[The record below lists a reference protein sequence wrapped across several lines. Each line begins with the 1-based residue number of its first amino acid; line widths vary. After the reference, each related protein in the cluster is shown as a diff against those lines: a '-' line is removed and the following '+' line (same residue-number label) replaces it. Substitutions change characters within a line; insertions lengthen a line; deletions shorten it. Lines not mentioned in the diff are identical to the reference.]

1 MKKIG
6 KRLLAGCLMSIL
18 VLAQI
23 RPEIAYAQEEMT
35 DVALQAESAVQ
46 ETEETDIADIEADN
60 QIAYIDDSEVPG
72 SDDIESTET
81 ESTETESTETE
92 STETES
98 METESM
104 ETEIEMHTITGVQ
117 DLAEEDRR
125 IDIAYA
131 DKPSLEELVEVMPKT
146 MNVYL
151 DGGKEVYTVP
161 VTWYC
166 VTGDYEETEG
176 HYYQFSPLF
185 DETQY
190 QLSADLDL
198 LTEVPYIS
206 VFLYA
211 GDGISLLSSNSESSN
226 TTIVFN
232 YLVDELKMNS
242 AAACGVLANI
252 YYESGF
258 DPHMEG
264 DNNTSYG
271 ICQWHADRKTNLINY
286 CKSNNLDYT
295 TLEGQLAFLKYE
307 LVNSYSKIYNYMLD
321 EKNTADGAYDAGWY
335 WCYNFEVPANRE
347 TVSVTRG
354 NLAKN
359 TYWEQY
365 GKDEI
370 ASPAISNLQN
380 LENGILLQWKVTAGV
395 SGYNIY
401 RKTSLSDAWTQI
413 DSVSD
418 GDINRYTD
426 KNVSCGTNYYYA
438 VASYVG
444 DNAYDTYVTTES
456 VNYRTGP
463 GTSYAKAGTLE
474 SGVQVKVDPSYKKT
488 ADGYTWY
495 KIHYSG
501 SDYYVASQY
510 LKKQSSASGST
521 TLQESE
527 KSSYKSI
534 MYLTQVTLTKSENTA
549 DGVKISWNKVKGASE
564 YYVYRKGSDGKY
576 TRLGKS
582 SGNTLNYTDKT
593 AESGSTYTY
602 TVRAVSGDSI
612 GTYKS
617 TSTIYCLA
625 YPVISGVSN
634 VQNGIHISWN
644 KVKGASEYYLY
655 RKGSDGVYSRL
666 ASVSE
671 STLSYTDKKAVN
683 GEKYVY
689 TLRAVNKNTISAYHS
704 LKGIVCL
711 SVPVLDKAASKQDG
725 MHISWKSVKGAD
737 AYYIY
742 RKTGSGSWQ
751 RIGTTNKGTAVSY
764 TDGSA
769 VGGVTYSYTV
779 RACKDSSLSGYDR
792 KGLVQRYSQ
801 SLVNYKTIEKVNYR
815 TGAGT
820 SYNIGGTFN
829 KGTAVKV
836 VANYSVKA
844 DGYTWYKIYYNG
856 RYYYAA
862 NKYLKKA

>member
-6 KRLLAGCLMSIL
+6 KRLLAGCLMSVL

-23 RPEIAYAQEEMT
+23 RPEMAYAQEEMT
-35 DVALQAESAVQ
+35 DVALQTESAVQ
-46 ETEETDIADIEADN
+46 ETEETDIADIETDN
-60 QIAYIDDSEVPG
+60 QIAYVDDSEVPG

-81 ESTETESTETE
+81 ESMETETETET
-92 STETES
+92 
-98 METESM
+98 

-166 VTGDYEETEG
+166 VTEDYEETEG
-176 HYYQFSPLF
+176 YYYQFSPLF

-370 ASPAISNLQN
+370 APPAISNLQN

-426 KNVSCGTNYYYA
+426 KNVSCGTTYYYA
-438 VASYVG
+438 VTSYVG

-625 YPVISGVSN
+625 YPVISSVSN

-655 RKGSDGVYSRL
+655 RKSSDGVYSRL

-711 SVPVLDKAASKQDG
+711 SVPVLDKAVSKQDG

-769 VGGVTYSYTV
+769 IGGVTYSYTV
-779 RACKDSSLSGYDR
+779 RACKDSSLSGYDS

>member
-6 KRLLAGCLMSIL
+6 KRLLAGCLMSVL

-60 QIAYIDDSEVPG
+60 QIASIDDSEVPG

-81 ESTETESTETE
+81 ESTETESMETETE
-92 STETES
+92 TETE
-98 METESM
+98 TEM
-104 ETEIEMHTITGVQ
+104 EMHTITGVQ

-370 ASPAISNLQN
+370 APPAISNLQN

-438 VASYVG
+438 VTSYVG

-474 SGVQVKVDPSYKKT
+474 SDVQVKVDPSYKKT

-564 YYVYRKGSDGKY
+564 YYVYRKGGDGKY

-602 TVRAVSGDSI
+602 TVRAVSGNSI

-625 YPVISGVSN
+625 YPVISSVSN

-769 VGGVTYSYTV
+769 VGGITYSYTV

>member
-60 QIAYIDDSEVPG
+60 QIAAIDDSEVPG

-81 ESTETESTETE
+81 ESMETETET
-92 STETES
+92 
-98 METESM
+98 

-370 ASPAISNLQN
+370 APPAISNLQN
-380 LENGILLQWKVTAGV
+380 LENSILLQWKVTAGV

-625 YPVISGVSN
+625 YPVISSVSN

-856 RYYYAA
+856 KYYYAA

>member
-60 QIAYIDDSEVPG
+60 QIAAIDDSEVPG

-81 ESTETESTETE
+81 ESMETETETET
-92 STETES
+92 
-98 METESM
+98 

-166 VTGDYEETEG
+166 VTGDYEDTEG

-211 GDGISLLSSNSESSN
+211 DDGISLLSSNSESSN

-370 ASPAISNLQN
+370 APPAISNLQN

-625 YPVISGVSN
+625 YPVISSVSN

-856 RYYYAA
+856 RDYYAA

>member
-60 QIAYIDDSEVPG
+60 QIAAIDDSEVPG

-81 ESTETESTETE
+81 ESMETETET
-92 STETES
+92 
-98 METESM
+98 

-166 VTGDYEETEG
+166 VTGDYEDTEG

-211 GDGISLLSSNSESSN
+211 DDGISLLSSNSESSN

-370 ASPAISNLQN
+370 APPAISNLQN
-380 LENGILLQWKVTAGV
+380 LENSILLQWKVTAGV

-625 YPVISGVSN
+625 YPVISSVSN

-751 RIGTTNKGTAVSY
+751 RIGTTNKGTSVSY

>member
-1 MKKIG
+1 
-6 KRLLAGCLMSIL
+6 MSVL

-60 QIAYIDDSEVPG
+60 QIASIDDSEVPG
-72 SDDIESTET
+72 SDDIESTEI
-81 ESTETESTETE
+81 
-92 STETES
+92 ES
-98 METESM
+98 METET
-104 ETEIEMHTITGVQ
+104 ETETETEMEMHTITGVQ

-370 ASPAISNLQN
+370 APPAISNLQN

-438 VASYVG
+438 VTSYVG

-527 KSSYKSI
+527 KSSYKRI

-625 YPVISGVSN
+625 YPVISSVSN

>member
-1 MKKIG
+1 MREGSNVSMKKIG

-60 QIAYIDDSEVPG
+60 QIAAIDDSEVPG

-81 ESTETESTETE
+81 ESMETETET
-92 STETES
+92 
-98 METESM
+98 

-166 VTGDYEETEG
+166 VTGDYEDTEG

-211 GDGISLLSSNSESSN
+211 DDGISLLSSNSESSN

-370 ASPAISNLQN
+370 APPAISNLQN
-380 LENGILLQWKVTAGV
+380 LENSILLQWKVTAGV

-625 YPVISGVSN
+625 YPVISSVSN

-683 GEKYVY
+683 GENMS
-689 TLRAVNKNTISAYHS
+689 THFE
-704 LKGIVCL
+704 L
-711 SVPVLDKAASKQDG
+711 SIRIQLVPIIL
-725 MHISWKSVKGAD
+725 
-737 AYYIY
+737 
-742 RKTGSGSWQ
+742 
-751 RIGTTNKGTAVSY
+751 
-764 TDGSA
+764 
-769 VGGVTYSYTV
+769 
-779 RACKDSSLSGYDR
+779 
-792 KGLVQRYSQ
+792 
-801 SLVNYKTIEKVNYR
+801 
-815 TGAGT
+815 
-820 SYNIGGTFN
+820 
-829 KGTAVKV
+829 
-836 VANYSVKA
+836 
-844 DGYTWYKIYYNG
+844 
-856 RYYYAA
+856 
-862 NKYLKKA
+862 

>member
-1 MKKIG
+1 
-6 KRLLAGCLMSIL
+6 MSVL

-35 DVALQAESAVQ
+35 DVALQTEFAVQ
-46 ETEETDIADIEADN
+46 ETEETDIADIETDN
-60 QIAYIDDSEVPG
+60 QIAYVDDSEVPG

-81 ESTETESTETE
+81 ESMETETET
-92 STETES
+92 
-98 METESM
+98 

-166 VTGDYEETEG
+166 VTEDYEETEG
-176 HYYQFSPLF
+176 YYYQFSPLF

-370 ASPAISNLQN
+370 APPAISNLQN

-426 KNVSCGTNYYYA
+426 KNVSCGTTYYYA
-438 VASYVG
+438 VTSYVG

-625 YPVISGVSN
+625 YPVISSVSN

-655 RKGSDGVYSRL
+655 RKSSDGVYSRL

-711 SVPVLDKAASKQDG
+711 SVPVLDKAVSKQDG

-769 VGGVTYSYTV
+769 IGGVTYSYTV
-779 RACKDSSLSGYDR
+779 RACKDSSLSGYDS

>member
-6 KRLLAGCLMSIL
+6 KRLLAGCLMSVL

-35 DVALQAESAVQ
+35 DVALQTESAVQ
-46 ETEETDIADIEADN
+46 ETEETDIADTETDN
-60 QIAYIDDSEVPG
+60 QIAYVDDSEVPG

-81 ESTETESTETE
+81 ES
-92 STETES
+92 
-98 METESM
+98 METET

-166 VTGDYEETEG
+166 VTEDYEETEG

-370 ASPAISNLQN
+370 APPAISNLQN

-426 KNVSCGTNYYYA
+426 KNVSCGTTYYYA
-438 VASYVG
+438 VTSYVG
-444 DNAYDTYVTTES
+444 DNVYDTYVTTES

-625 YPVISGVSN
+625 YPVISSVSN

-655 RKGSDGVYSRL
+655 RKSSDGVYSRL

-711 SVPVLDKAASKQDG
+711 SVPVLDKAVSKQDG

-769 VGGVTYSYTV
+769 IGGVTYSYTV
-779 RACKDSSLSGYDR
+779 RACKDSSLSGYDS

-836 VANYSVKA
+836 VDNYSVKA

>member
-6 KRLLAGCLMSIL
+6 KRLLAGCLMSVL

-60 QIAYIDDSEVPG
+60 QIASIDDSEVPG

-81 ESTETESTETE
+81 ESMETETETETE
-92 STETES
+92 
-98 METESM
+98 M
-104 ETEIEMHTITGVQ
+104 EMHTITGVQ

-211 GDGISLLSSNSESSN
+211 SDGISLLSSNSESSN

-370 ASPAISNLQN
+370 APPAISNLQN

-438 VASYVG
+438 VTSYVG

-564 YYVYRKGSDGKY
+564 YYVYRKGGDGKY
-576 TRLGKS
+576 IRLGKS

-602 TVRAVSGDSI
+602 TVRAVSGNSI

-625 YPVISGVSN
+625 YPVISSVSN

>member
-1 MKKIG
+1 
-6 KRLLAGCLMSIL
+6 MSVL

-23 RPEIAYAQEEMT
+23 RPEMAYAQEEMT
-35 DVALQAESAVQ
+35 DVALQTEFAVQ
-46 ETEETDIADIEADN
+46 ETEETDIADIETDN
-60 QIAYIDDSEVPG
+60 QIAYVDDSEVPG

-81 ESTETESTETE
+81 ESMETETETET
-92 STETES
+92 
-98 METESM
+98 

-166 VTGDYEETEG
+166 VTEDYEETEG
-176 HYYQFSPLF
+176 YYYQFSPLF

-370 ASPAISNLQN
+370 APPAISNLQN

-426 KNVSCGTNYYYA
+426 KNVSCGTTYYYA
-438 VASYVG
+438 VTSYVG

-534 MYLTQVTLTKSENTA
+534 RYLTQVTLTKSENTA

-625 YPVISGVSN
+625 YPVISSVSN

-655 RKGSDGVYSRL
+655 RKSSDGVYSRL

-671 STLSYTDKKAVN
+671 NTLSYTDKKAVN

-711 SVPVLDKAASKQDG
+711 SVPVLDKAVSKQDG

-769 VGGVTYSYTV
+769 IGGVTYSYTV
-779 RACKDSSLSGYDR
+779 RACKDSSLSGYDS

>member
-60 QIAYIDDSEVPG
+60 QIAAIDDSEVPG

-81 ESTETESTETE
+81 ESMETETET
-92 STETES
+92 
-98 METESM
+98 

-166 VTGDYEETEG
+166 VTGDYEDTEG

-211 GDGISLLSSNSESSN
+211 DDGISLLSSNSESSN

-370 ASPAISNLQN
+370 APPAISNLQN
-380 LENGILLQWKVTAGV
+380 LENSILLQWKVTAGV

-510 LKKQSSASGST
+510 LKKQSSASEST

-625 YPVISGVSN
+625 YPVISSVSN

>member
-6 KRLLAGCLMSIL
+6 KRLLAGCLMSVL
-18 VLAQI
+18 VFAQI

-60 QIAYIDDSEVPG
+60 QIASIDDSEVPG

-81 ESTETESTETE
+81 ESTETESMETETE
-92 STETES
+92 TET
-98 METESM
+98 

-370 ASPAISNLQN
+370 APPAISNLQN

-401 RKTSLSDAWTQI
+401 RKNSLSDAWTQI

-438 VASYVG
+438 VTSYVG

-527 KSSYKSI
+527 KSSYKRI

-625 YPVISGVSN
+625 YPVISSVSN

-769 VGGVTYSYTV
+769 VGGITYSYTV

>member
-6 KRLLAGCLMSIL
+6 KRLLAGCLMSVL

-35 DVALQAESAVQ
+35 DVALQTESAVQ
-46 ETEETDIADIEADN
+46 ETEETDIADTETDN
-60 QIAYIDDSEVPG
+60 QIAYVDDSEVPG

-81 ESTETESTETE
+81 ES
-92 STETES
+92 
-98 METESM
+98 METET

-166 VTGDYEETEG
+166 VTEDYEETEG

-307 LVNSYSKIYNYMLD
+307 LVNSYSKIYNYMLN

-370 ASPAISNLQN
+370 APPAISNLQN

-426 KNVSCGTNYYYA
+426 KNVSCGTTYYYA
-438 VASYVG
+438 VTSYVG
-444 DNAYDTYVTTES
+444 DNSYDTYVTTES

-625 YPVISGVSN
+625 YPVISSVSN

-655 RKGSDGVYSRL
+655 RKSSDGVYSRL

-711 SVPVLDKAASKQDG
+711 SVPVLDKAVSKQDG

-769 VGGVTYSYTV
+769 IGGVTYSYTV
-779 RACKDSSLSGYDR
+779 RACKDSSLSGYDS

>member
-6 KRLLAGCLMSIL
+6 KRLLAGCLMSVL

-23 RPEIAYAQEEMT
+23 RPEIAYAQKEMT

-60 QIAYIDDSEVPG
+60 QIASIDDSEVPG

-92 STETES
+92 S
-98 METESM
+98 METET

-211 GDGISLLSSNSESSN
+211 SDGISLLSSNSESSN

-370 ASPAISNLQN
+370 APPAISNLQN

-438 VASYVG
+438 VTSYVG

-564 YYVYRKGSDGKY
+564 YYVYRKGGDGKY

-602 TVRAVSGDSI
+602 TVRAVSGNSI

-625 YPVISGVSN
+625 YPVISSVSN

>member
-1 MKKIG
+1 
-6 KRLLAGCLMSIL
+6 MSIL

-60 QIAYIDDSEVPG
+60 QIAAIDDSEVPG

-81 ESTETESTETE
+81 ESMETETET
-92 STETES
+92 
-98 METESM
+98 

-166 VTGDYEETEG
+166 VTGDYEDTEG

-211 GDGISLLSSNSESSN
+211 DDGISLLSSNSESSN

-370 ASPAISNLQN
+370 APPAISNLQN

-602 TVRAVSGDSI
+602 TVRAVSRDSI

-625 YPVISGVSN
+625 YPVISSVSN

>member
-60 QIAYIDDSEVPG
+60 QIAAIDDSEVPG

-81 ESTETESTETE
+81 ESMETETET
-92 STETES
+92 
-98 METESM
+98 

-117 DLAEEDRR
+117 DLAEEERR

-166 VTGDYEETEG
+166 VTGDYEDTEG

-370 ASPAISNLQN
+370 APPAISNLQN
-380 LENGILLQWKVTAGV
+380 LENSILLQWKVTAGV

-534 MYLTQVTLTKSENTA
+534 MYLTQVTVTKSENTA

-625 YPVISGVSN
+625 YPVISSVSN

>member
-23 RPEIAYAQEEMT
+23 RPEIAYAQEEMM

-60 QIAYIDDSEVPG
+60 QIASIDDSEVPG

-81 ESTETESTETE
+81 ESTETESMETETE
-92 STETES
+92 TETE
-98 METESM
+98 M
-104 ETEIEMHTITGVQ
+104 EMHTITGVQ

-211 GDGISLLSSNSESSN
+211 SDGISLLSSNSESSN

-370 ASPAISNLQN
+370 APPAISNLQN

-438 VASYVG
+438 VTSYVG

-602 TVRAVSGDSI
+602 TVRAVSGNSI

-625 YPVISGVSN
+625 YPVISSVSN

-655 RKGSDGVYSRL
+655 RKGSEGVYSRL

>member
-6 KRLLAGCLMSIL
+6 KRLLAGCLMSVL

-35 DVALQAESAVQ
+35 DVALQTEFAVQ
-46 ETEETDIADIEADN
+46 ETEETDIADIETDN
-60 QIAYIDDSEVPG
+60 QIAYVDDSEVPG

-81 ESTETESTETE
+81 ESMETETET
-92 STETES
+92 
-98 METESM
+98 

-131 DKPSLEELVEVMPKT
+131 DKPSLEELVEVMPET

-166 VTGDYEETEG
+166 VTEDYEETEG
-176 HYYQFSPLF
+176 YYYQFSPLF

-426 KNVSCGTNYYYA
+426 KNVSCGTTYYYA
-438 VASYVG
+438 VTSYVG

-625 YPVISGVSN
+625 YPVISSVSN

-655 RKGSDGVYSRL
+655 RKSSDGVYSRL

-704 LKGIVCL
+704 LKEIVCL

-769 VGGVTYSYTV
+769 IGGVTYSYTV
-779 RACKDSSLSGYDR
+779 RACKDSSLSGYDS

>member
-60 QIAYIDDSEVPG
+60 QIAAIDDSEVPG

-81 ESTETESTETE
+81 ES
-92 STETES
+92 
-98 METESM
+98 METET

-166 VTGDYEETEG
+166 VTGDYEDTEG

-211 GDGISLLSSNSESSN
+211 HDGISLLSSNSESSN

-370 ASPAISNLQN
+370 APPAISNLQN
-380 LENGILLQWKVTAGV
+380 LENSILLQWKVTAGV

-625 YPVISGVSN
+625 YPVISSVSN

-779 RACKDSSLSGYDR
+779 RACKDSFLSGYDR

>member
-60 QIAYIDDSEVPG
+60 QIAAIDDSEVPG

-81 ESTETESTETE
+81 ESMETETETET
-92 STETES
+92 
-98 METESM
+98 

-166 VTGDYEETEG
+166 VTGDYEDTEG

-211 GDGISLLSSNSESSN
+211 DDGISLLSSNSESSN

-370 ASPAISNLQN
+370 APPAISNLQN

-625 YPVISGVSN
+625 YPVISSVSN

-742 RKTGSGSWQ
+742 RKTGNGSWQ

>member
-6 KRLLAGCLMSIL
+6 KRLLAGCLMSVL
-18 VLAQI
+18 VFAQI

-46 ETEETDIADIEADN
+46 ETEETDIADIEAHN
-60 QIAYIDDSEVPG
+60 QIASIDDSEVPG

-81 ESTETESTETE
+81 ESTETESMETETE
-92 STETES
+92 TETE
-98 METESM
+98 M
-104 ETEIEMHTITGVQ
+104 EMHTITGVQ

-211 GDGISLLSSNSESSN
+211 SDGISLLSSNSESSN

-370 ASPAISNLQN
+370 APPAISNLQN

-438 VASYVG
+438 VTSYVG

-564 YYVYRKGSDGKY
+564 YYVYRKGGDGKY

-602 TVRAVSGDSI
+602 TVRAVSGNSI

-625 YPVISGVSN
+625 YPVISSVSN

>member
-6 KRLLAGCLMSIL
+6 KRLLAGCLMSVL
-18 VLAQI
+18 VFAQI

-60 QIAYIDDSEVPG
+60 QIASIDDSEVPG

-81 ESTETESTETE
+81 ESTETESMETETE
-92 STETES
+92 TEV
-98 METESM
+98 
-104 ETEIEMHTITGVQ
+104 EMHTITGVQ

-370 ASPAISNLQN
+370 APPAISNLQN

-438 VASYVG
+438 VTSYVG

-474 SGVQVKVDPSYKKT
+474 SDVQVKVDPSYKKT

-564 YYVYRKGSDGKY
+564 YYVYRKGGDGKY

-602 TVRAVSGDSI
+602 TVRAVSGNSI

-625 YPVISGVSN
+625 YPVISSVSN

-751 RIGTTNKGTAVSY
+751 RIGTTNKGMAVSY

-769 VGGVTYSYTV
+769 VGGITYSYTV

>member
-1 MKKIG
+1 
-6 KRLLAGCLMSIL
+6 MSVL
-18 VLAQI
+18 VFAQI

-46 ETEETDIADIEADN
+46 ETEETDIADIEAHN
-60 QIAYIDDSEVPG
+60 QIASIDDSEVPG

-81 ESTETESTETE
+81 ESTETESMETETE
-92 STETES
+92 TETE
-98 METESM
+98 M
-104 ETEIEMHTITGVQ
+104 EMHTITGVQ

-211 GDGISLLSSNSESSN
+211 SDGISLLSSNSESSN

-370 ASPAISNLQN
+370 APPAISNLQN

-438 VASYVG
+438 VTSYVG

-564 YYVYRKGSDGKY
+564 YYVYRKGGDGKY

-602 TVRAVSGDSI
+602 TVRAVSGNSI

-625 YPVISGVSN
+625 YPVISSVSN

-856 RYYYAA
+856 RYYYTA

>member
-1 MKKIG
+1 
-6 KRLLAGCLMSIL
+6 MSVL

-35 DVALQAESAVQ
+35 DVALQTESAVQ
-46 ETEETDIADIEADN
+46 ETEETDIADTETDN
-60 QIAYIDDSEVPG
+60 QIAYVDDSEVPG

-81 ESTETESTETE
+81 ES
-92 STETES
+92 
-98 METESM
+98 METET

-117 DLAEEDRR
+117 DLAEEDSR

-166 VTGDYEETEG
+166 VTEDYEETEG

-370 ASPAISNLQN
+370 APPAISNLQN

-426 KNVSCGTNYYYA
+426 KNVSCGTTYYYA
-438 VASYVG
+438 VTSYVG

-625 YPVISGVSN
+625 YPVISSVSN

-655 RKGSDGVYSRL
+655 RKSSDGVYSRL

-769 VGGVTYSYTV
+769 IGGVTYSYTV
-779 RACKDSSLSGYDR
+779 RACKDSSLSGYDS

>member
-60 QIAYIDDSEVPG
+60 QIAAIDDSEVPG

-81 ESTETESTETE
+81 ESMETETET
-92 STETES
+92 
-98 METESM
+98 

-166 VTGDYEETEG
+166 VTGDYEDTEG

-370 ASPAISNLQN
+370 APPAISNLQN
-380 LENGILLQWKVTAGV
+380 LENSILLQWKVTAGV

-625 YPVISGVSN
+625 YPVISSVSN

-666 ASVSE
+666 ASISE

-742 RKTGSGSWQ
+742 RKTGNGSWQ

>member
-6 KRLLAGCLMSIL
+6 KRLLAGCLMSVL
-18 VLAQI
+18 VFAQI

-60 QIAYIDDSEVPG
+60 QIASIDDSEVPG

-81 ESTETESTETE
+81 ESTETES
-92 STETES
+92 
-98 METESM
+98 M

-117 DLAEEDRR
+117 DLSEEDRR

-370 ASPAISNLQN
+370 APPAISNLQN

-438 VASYVG
+438 VTSYVG

-527 KSSYKSI
+527 KSSYKRI

-625 YPVISGVSN
+625 YPVISSVSN

-704 LKGIVCL
+704 LKEIVCL

>member
-1 MKKIG
+1 
-6 KRLLAGCLMSIL
+6 MSVL

-23 RPEIAYAQEEMT
+23 RPEIAYAQKEMT

-60 QIAYIDDSEVPG
+60 QIASIDDSEVPG

-81 ESTETESTETE
+81 ESMETETETETE
-92 STETES
+92 TE
-98 METESM
+98 M
-104 ETEIEMHTITGVQ
+104 EMHTITGVQ

-370 ASPAISNLQN
+370 APPAISNLQN

-438 VASYVG
+438 VTSYVG

-474 SGVQVKVDPSYKKT
+474 SDVQVKVDPSYKKT

-564 YYVYRKGSDGKY
+564 YYVYRKGGDGKY

-602 TVRAVSGDSI
+602 TVRAVSGNSI

-625 YPVISGVSN
+625 YPVISSVSN

>member
-1 MKKIG
+1 
-6 KRLLAGCLMSIL
+6 MSVL

-60 QIAYIDDSEVPG
+60 QIASIDDSEVPG
-72 SDDIESTET
+72 SDDIESTEI
-81 ESTETESTETE
+81 
-92 STETES
+92 ES
-98 METESM
+98 METET
-104 ETEIEMHTITGVQ
+104 ETETETEMEMHTITGVQ
-117 DLAEEDRR
+117 DLAEDDRR

-370 ASPAISNLQN
+370 APPAISNLQN

-438 VASYVG
+438 VTSYVG

-527 KSSYKSI
+527 KSSYKRI

-625 YPVISGVSN
+625 YPVISSVSN

>member
-1 MKKIG
+1 
-6 KRLLAGCLMSIL
+6 MSVL
-18 VLAQI
+18 VFAQI

-60 QIAYIDDSEVPG
+60 QIASIDDSEVPG

-92 STETES
+92 SMETETE
-98 METESM
+98 TEV
-104 ETEIEMHTITGVQ
+104 EMHTITGVQ

-370 ASPAISNLQN
+370 APPAISNLQN

-438 VASYVG
+438 VTSYVG

-527 KSSYKSI
+527 KSSYKRI

-625 YPVISGVSN
+625 YPVISSVSN

>member
-23 RPEIAYAQEEMT
+23 RPEIANAQEEMT

-60 QIAYIDDSEVPG
+60 QIAAIDDSEVPG

-81 ESTETESTETE
+81 ESMETETETET
-92 STETES
+92 
-98 METESM
+98 

-166 VTGDYEETEG
+166 VTGDYEDTEG

-370 ASPAISNLQN
+370 TPPAISNLQN

-438 VASYVG
+438 VTSYVG

-625 YPVISGVSN
+625 YPVISSVSN

>member
-18 VLAQI
+18 VLVQI

-60 QIAYIDDSEVPG
+60 QIAAIDDSEVPG

-81 ESTETESTETE
+81 ESMETETET
-92 STETES
+92 
-98 METESM
+98 

-166 VTGDYEETEG
+166 VTGDYEDTEG

-211 GDGISLLSSNSESSN
+211 DDGISLLSSNSESSN

-370 ASPAISNLQN
+370 APPAISNLQN
-380 LENGILLQWKVTAGV
+380 LENSILLQWKVTAGV

-625 YPVISGVSN
+625 YPVISSVSN

>member
-6 KRLLAGCLMSIL
+6 KRLLAGCLMSVL

-23 RPEIAYAQEEMT
+23 RPEIAYAQKEMT

-60 QIAYIDDSEVPG
+60 QIASIDDSEVPG

-81 ESTETESTETE
+81 ESMETETETEAETE
-92 STETES
+92 
-98 METESM
+98 M
-104 ETEIEMHTITGVQ
+104 EMHTITGVQ
-117 DLAEEDRR
+117 DLSEEDRR

-307 LVNSYSKIYNYMLD
+307 LVNSYSKIFNYMLD

-370 ASPAISNLQN
+370 APPAISNLQN

-438 VASYVG
+438 VTSYVG

-527 KSSYKSI
+527 KSSYKRI

-625 YPVISGVSN
+625 YPVISSVSN

>member
-6 KRLLAGCLMSIL
+6 KRLLAGCLMSVL
-18 VLAQI
+18 VFAQI

-60 QIAYIDDSEVPG
+60 QIASIDDSEVPG

-81 ESTETESTETE
+81 ESTETESMETETE
-92 STETES
+92 TEV
-98 METESM
+98 
-104 ETEIEMHTITGVQ
+104 EIHTITGVQ

-211 GDGISLLSSNSESSN
+211 SDGISLLSSNSESSN

-370 ASPAISNLQN
+370 APPAISNLQN

-438 VASYVG
+438 VTSYVG

-474 SGVQVKVDPSYKKT
+474 SDVQVKVDPSYKKT

-564 YYVYRKGSDGKY
+564 YYVYRKGGDGKY

-602 TVRAVSGDSI
+602 TVRAVSGNSI

-625 YPVISGVSN
+625 YPVISSVSN

>member
-6 KRLLAGCLMSIL
+6 KRLLAGCLMSVL

-23 RPEIAYAQEEMT
+23 RPEIAYAQKEMT

-60 QIAYIDDSEVPG
+60 QIAAIDDSEVPG

-81 ESTETESTETE
+81 ESMETETETET
-92 STETES
+92 
-98 METESM
+98 

-307 LVNSYSKIYNYMLD
+307 LVNSYGKIYNYMLD

-370 ASPAISNLQN
+370 APPAISNLQN
-380 LENGILLQWKVTAGV
+380 LENSILLQWKVTAGV

-625 YPVISGVSN
+625 YPVISSVSN

>member
-6 KRLLAGCLMSIL
+6 KRLLAGCLMSVL
-18 VLAQI
+18 VFAQI

-60 QIAYIDDSEVPG
+60 QIASIDDSEVPG

-81 ESTETESTETE
+81 ESTETESMETETE
-92 STETES
+92 TEV
-98 METESM
+98 
-104 ETEIEMHTITGVQ
+104 EMHTITGVQ

-370 ASPAISNLQN
+370 APPAISNLQN

-438 VASYVG
+438 VTSYVG

-474 SGVQVKVDPSYKKT
+474 SDVQVKVDPSYKKT

-602 TVRAVSGDSI
+602 TVRAVSGNSI
-612 GTYKS
+612 GTYKA
-617 TSTIYCLA
+617 TSTIYCLT
-625 YPVISGVSN
+625 YPVISSVSN

-655 RKGSDGVYSRL
+655 RKGCDGVYSRL

>member
-6 KRLLAGCLMSIL
+6 KRLLAGCLMSVL

-23 RPEIAYAQEEMT
+23 RPEIAYAQKEMT
-35 DVALQAESAVQ
+35 DVALQAESAVH
-46 ETEETDIADIEADN
+46 ETEETDIADIEEDN
-60 QIAYIDDSEVPG
+60 QIASIDDSEVPG

-81 ESTETESTETE
+81 ESTETES
-92 STETES
+92 
-98 METESM
+98 METET

-211 GDGISLLSSNSESSN
+211 SDGISLLSSNSESSN

-370 ASPAISNLQN
+370 APPAISNLQN

-438 VASYVG
+438 VTSYVG

-474 SGVQVKVDPSYKKT
+474 SDVQVKVDPSYKKT

-564 YYVYRKGSDGKY
+564 YYVYRKGGDGKY

-602 TVRAVSGDSI
+602 TVRAVSGNSI

-625 YPVISGVSN
+625 YPVISSVSN

>member
-60 QIAYIDDSEVPG
+60 QIAAIDDSEVPG

-81 ESTETESTETE
+81 ESMETETET
-92 STETES
+92 
-98 METESM
+98 

-166 VTGDYEETEG
+166 VTGDYEDTEG

-370 ASPAISNLQN
+370 APPAISNLQN
-380 LENGILLQWKVTAGV
+380 LENSILLQWKVTAGV

-534 MYLTQVTLTKSENTA
+534 MYLTQVTVTKSENTA

-625 YPVISGVSN
+625 YPVISSVSN